1 MQINIYQLGASLGIG
16 TTATLMGLGT
26 VFVDL
31 SSVKAVVIDFEN
43 LSNLEVVDDQF
54 IDLGVDFNGLAG
66 VLTSPADS
74 LNSNAFPPISG
85 SQVIFDDPNLSSGI
99 LRMDAVDY
107 SWLMVGGYV
116 TGATSITLTA
126 YGADDK
132 VLDTVAT
139 EGRNFFGSSTG
150 LLPNIFLSVTS
161 PHISYVTFAG
171 IGNSFTVDNFTFT
184 RQSIPEFTS
193 VFSLLLFGVVA
204 TGLGFKN

>member
-1 MQINIYQLGASLGIG
+1 MQINIYQLGASFGIG
-16 TTATLMGLGT
+16 TTATLMSLGMIL
-26 VFVDL
+26 VKPL
-31 SSVKAVVIDFEN
+31 SVNAVVIDFET

-54 IDLGVDFNGLAG
+54 INLGVDFNGLAG

-107 SWLMVGGYV
+107 SWSMVGGYV

-126 YGADDK
+126 YGADGK
-132 VLDTVAT
+132 VIDTIAT
-139 EGRNFFGSSTG
+139 EDRNFFGSSTG
-150 LLPNIFLSVTS
+150 LQPNIFLSITS
-161 PHISYVTFAG
+161 PDISYVTFSG
-171 IGNSFTVDNFTFT
+171 IGNSFTVDDFTFA

-193 VFSLLLFGVVA
+193 VFSLLLFGTLA
-204 TGLGFKN
+204 TSLGFKN